1 MNVSEIIGLAF
12 GALKERRTRTILTI
26 LMVMIGVSLITSLDG
41 LGAGFDNY
49 IEEQLNTLG
58 ANVLIISP
66 SEGAGGGFGPP
77 VQAPE
82 TKLTSQTVR
91 TIDRVLGI
99 ENAVPFYSGAVTIKS
114 GSEEKTI
121 VVSGIDQSKLKYIT
135 PKISLESGSFVSETD
150 NTGIVIGYNIA
161 YPTDLDRPFAKR
173 GQIVSLISFEV
184 EEAGGGRQTV
194 KEKKKSFQVKGIIEE
209 LGNMQ
214 VDNAAYIST
223 SAANSFLNKNNIYD
237 GIYGITRDADENEEI
252 EERIRKIYGKNI
264 GIISP
269 KSLIE
274 LIQEI
279 VGTFTAFL
287 TTVASVSMFVA
298 AVGIITTLYTSVLER
313 TREIGLLKALGYG
326 NRTILFMFLTES
338 MAIGILGGI
347 LGILTGVIGALLLGR
362 FVLSSF
368 GAGASALNPVF
379 LPIDLI
385 EVFILALIL
394 SIIAGLYPAWR
405 ASKLSPISALRKE

>member
-1 MNVSEIIGLAF
+1 
-12 GALKERRTRTILTI
+12 
-26 LMVMIGVSLITSLDG
+26 MVMIGVSLITSLDG
-41 LGAGFDNY
+41 LGAGIDNY

-66 SEGAGGGFGPP
+66 SEGGGGGFGPP
-77 VQAPE
+77 VQTPE

-99 ENAVPFYSGAVTIKS
+99 EDTVPFYNGAVTIKS

-121 VVSGIDQSKLKYIT
+121 SVNGVDQSKLKYIT

-150 NTGIVIGYNIA
+150 NAGIVLGYNIA
-161 YPTDLDRPFAKR
+161 YPADLDRPFAKR
-173 GQIVSLISFEV
+173 GQIVSLIYFEV
-184 EEAGGGRQTV
+184 EEVGGGRQIV
-194 KEKKKSFQVKGIIEE
+194 KEKKKSFRVQGILEE
-209 LGNMQ
+209 LGNQ
-214 VDNAAYIST
+214 IVDNTAYIST
-223 SAANSFLNKNNIYD
+223 PAANSLLNKNNIYD

-252 EERIRKIYGKNI
+252 EERIRKIYGENI

-338 MAIGILGGI
+338 MAIGTLGGI
-347 LGILTGVIGALLLGR
+347 FGILTGIIGAILLGR
-362 FVLSSF
+362 FILSAFAGS
-368 GAGASALNPVF
+368 GASALNPVF
-379 LPIDLI
+379 LPIELI

-394 SIIAGLYPAWR
+394 SMIAGLYPAWR

>member
-1 MNVSEIIGLAF
+1 LGF

-58 ANVLIISP
+58 ANVLIISS
-66 SEGAGGGFGPP
+66 SEGGGGGGFGPP
-77 VQAPE
+77 VQGPE

-99 ENAVPFYSGAVTIKS
+99 ENTVPFYRGAVTIKS

-121 VVSGIDQSKLKYIT
+121 SVTGTDQSKLKYIT

-150 NTGIVIGYNIA
+150 NTGIVLGYNVA
-161 YPTDLDRPFAKR
+161 YPADLDRPFAKR

-184 EEAGGGRQTV
+184 EETGGGRQTV
-194 KEKKKSFQVKGIIEE
+194 KEKKKSFRVQGILEE
-209 LGNMQ
+209 LGNSQ
-214 VDNAAYIST
+214 VDNTAYIST
-223 SAANSFLNKNNIYD
+223 SAANSLLNKNNIYD

-287 TTVASVSMFVA
+287 TTVATVSMFVA

-313 TREIGLLKALGYG
+313 TLSFSCFLL
-326 NRTILFMFLTES
+326 NQ
-338 MAIGILGGI
+338 
-347 LGILTGVIGALLLGR
+347 
-362 FVLSSF
+362 
-368 GAGASALNPVF
+368 
-379 LPIDLI
+379 
-385 EVFILALIL
+385 
-394 SIIAGLYPAWR
+394 
-405 ASKLSPISALRKE
+405 